1 MQFFELREPANALT
15 HLVGFVLAWPGT
27 VVLWRRSR
35 GDRPKQISLLIFG
48 LSLIFCYGSSVLYHG
63 VQLPLAQVDW
73 FETVDYLGI
82 SLLIAGSSTP
92 VIFNLLQGRW
102 RWRVLAMIWTLAVIT
117 LVLRVV
123 YWNAP
128 RWIYTSLYLMMG
140 WSMVLCYFE
149 MARLV
154 THRSM
159 ALILL
164 GGLLYS
170 IGAAINVFN
179 WPVLWRGAFG
189 AHALFHVFV
198 MAGSLVHYW
207 FMLRVVVPYER
218 LSAEAVPASP
228 DADVVASALAP
239 GRLSS

>member
-1 MQFFELREPANALT
+1 MYFLELREPANALT
-15 HLVGFVLAWPGT
+15 HLVGFLLAWPGT
-27 VVLWRRSR
+27 VLLWRRSR

-63 VQLPLAQVDW
+63 VRLPPAQVDW

-82 SLLIAGSSTP
+82 ALLIAGSCTP
-92 VIFNLLQGRW
+92 VTFNLLRGRW
-102 RWRVLAMIWTLAVIT
+102 RWRVLITIWALALIS
-117 LVLRVV
+117 LVLRVA
-123 YWNAP
+123 YWDAP
-128 RWIYTSLYLMMG
+128 RWIYTSLYLVMG
-140 WSMVLCYFE
+140 WSMLLCYFE

-159 ALILL
+159 ALILV

-179 WPVLWRGAFG
+179 WPILWRGTFG

-207 FMLRVVVPYER
+207 FMLKVVIPYER
-218 LSAEAVPASP
+218 VTADSLAGLA
-228 DADVVASALAP
+228 DADPIANPLAS

>member
-1 MQFFELREPANALT
+1 MQFLELREPANALT
-15 HLVGFVLAWPGT
+15 HVVGFVLAWPGT

-48 LSLIFCYGSSVLYHG
+48 LSLIFCYGGSVLYHS
-63 VQLPLAQVDW
+63 VKLPLAQVDW

-102 RWRVLAMIWTLAVIT
+102 RWRVLTMTWTLALIS
-117 LVLRVV
+117 LVLRVA
-123 YWNAP
+123 YWDAP
-128 RWIYTSLYLMMG
+128 RWIYTSIYLVMG
-140 WSMVLCYFE
+140 WSMVLCYSE

-179 WPVLWRGAFG
+179 WPVLWRGTFG

-198 MAGSLVHYW
+198 LAGSLVHYW

-218 LSAEAVPASP
+218 VSAEAVAASP
-228 DADVVASALAP
+228 DADAVASPLAP